1 MSEEN
6 QTRRKY
12 QRYGLMAA
20 ASVAVLAA
28 GVWVFSGDD
37 QDNQSRAEDL
47 RKRRAMTDVIN
58 PPGMADDFLSETGT
72 RLAAIE
78 GAVTR
83 LEESNR
89 RMQEA
94 IRTKDLE
101 LAATRADLQQTRDSA
116 NAMIEDMAVR
126 VAETGPEQTPAPN
139 LSSVPYN
146 SVQGAPNPENS
157 AVGDPFGRRGVVA
170 GPVAAPQPSLIEAA
184 PDPRSVQIISFEPAT
199 ASFETGVLEPAIY
212 NTDRGDY
219 VPPNAY
225 AEAHVIM
232 GVDMSTGVRLSADPK
247 PVLLRITGPAY
258 SVLEGGR
265 RLDVDI
271 SGCLV
276 NGAAHAELASERVYV
291 RLQKITCDR
300 GDGEVAESQVEGY
313 VGQLGKVGVRGRVVS
328 REGDIVSKAL
338 AAGILGGF
346 GRGLSRNTDQVFA
359 AGTGGA
365 STVIGNEQLSAG
377 EIAAGGLGEGLA
389 TAADTV
395 SEYLI
400 ERAEQYQPVIEMP
413 TGIDVEVVFLSGFFA
428 RGTE

>member
-6 QTRRKY
+6 QARRKY
-12 QRYGLMAA
+12 QRFGLMAA
-20 ASVAVLAA
+20 ASVAVIAA
-28 GVWVFSGDD
+28 GFWVFSGDE
-37 QDNQSRAEDL
+37 QNNQSRAEDL

-116 NAMIEDMAVR
+116 NAMIEDMAGR
-126 VAETGPEQTPAPN
+126 VADTGPQQTPP
-139 LSSVPYN
+139 LIPSSVPN
-146 SVQGAPNPENS
+146 APIPESS

-170 GPVAAPQPSLIEAA
+170 GTVAAPHPSLIEAA
-184 PDPRSVQIISFEPAT
+184 PDSRSVQIISFEPAT

-328 REGDIVSKAL
+328 REGDIVAKAL
-338 AAGILGGF
+338 TAGILGGF

-365 STVIGNEQLSAG
+365 STIIGNEQLSAG
-377 EIAAGGLGEGLA
+377 EIAAGGFGEGLA